1 MSCRLSLHVS
11 RYQSVESGTH
21 SVCPPLRAPGGGG
34 GGYRGSTESA
44 DWSRPDGKLKVQY
57 SLACVV
63 VIR

>member
-1 MSCRLSLHVS
+1 MACKLSMYVS

-21 SVCPPLRAPGGGG
+21 SACPPLRAPGGG

-44 DWSRPDGKLKVQY
+44 DWSRPDGKLTVQY

-63 VIR
+63 VR